1 MCVSGGLQYAKVTK
15 KVIIYI
21 INKCVLEKKIKER
34 TGTDLKDRGIIYAP
48 VTDRKAG
55 SFLENF
61 LYNLTIEIILIFYNF
76 QEIPWKIVMME

>member
-21 INKCVLEKKIKER
+21 INKCALEKKIKER
-34 TGTDLKDRGIIYAP
+34 TGTDLKDSVIIYAP
-48 VTDRKAG
+48 VTDRKVG

-61 LYNLTIEIILIFYNF
+61 LYNLKIEIILIFYNF
-76 QEIPWKIVMME
+76 QEIPWKMVMME